1 MGKINAKRVM
11 IIFVVA
17 IGVFYISLQSYELL
31 LHFLM
36 LPISESIANGVHVPL
51 SEATALGENFRIA
64 FKIASFTTVI
74 VAIWLISI
82 RIGVSF
88 IIGLCIS
95 YVMVRYGLF
104 DLWNND
110 ATFSMEKYV
119 NHLMLFMLFVG
130 AIFSAI
136 FYKIK
141 KGNNNGN

>member
-1 MGKINAKRVM
+1 MGNINAKRVM

-17 IGVFYISLQSYELL
+17 IGVFYISLQSYRPL

-36 LPISESIANGVHVPL
+36 LPLTESIASGVHVPL
-51 SEATALGENFRIA
+51 AEATALGENFRIA
-64 FKIASFTTVI
+64 FKLASFTTAVAVI
-74 VAIWLISI
+74 LLISI
-82 RIGVSF
+82 GIGFSF

-130 AIFSAI
+130 AVFSGI

-141 KGNNNGN
+141 KGNKNA